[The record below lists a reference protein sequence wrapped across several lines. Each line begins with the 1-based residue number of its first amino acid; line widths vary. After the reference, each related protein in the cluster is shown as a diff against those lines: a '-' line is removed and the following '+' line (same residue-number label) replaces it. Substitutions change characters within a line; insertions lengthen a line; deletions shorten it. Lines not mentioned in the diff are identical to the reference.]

1 MLYGKL
7 SFKGTVQL
15 ENQKSVIIIT
25 KLLEN
30 NRFSQC
36 QCAYKPTKPTN
47 NREDQNHNL
56 IQKQE
61 HKMAPKVS
69 LRSQTDVQRRYWH
82 PEIFTEPLS

>member
-15 ENQKSVIIIT
+15 ENQ
-25 KLLEN
+25 N